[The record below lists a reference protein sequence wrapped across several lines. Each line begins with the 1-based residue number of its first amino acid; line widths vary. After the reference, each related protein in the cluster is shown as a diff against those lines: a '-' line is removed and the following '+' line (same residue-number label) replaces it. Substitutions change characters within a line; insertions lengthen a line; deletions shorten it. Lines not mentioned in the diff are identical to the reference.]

1 MAAPGQTETLAAAL
15 GSDMKGRISPVI
27 YGIAIPIAFVAPL
40 ISFGLYWFVAALW
53 IIPDRRIERS
63 IAA

>member
-1 MAAPGQTETLAAAL
+1 MPSGFIAL
-15 GSDMKGRISPVI
+15 SVL

-53 IIPDRRIERS
+53 IIPDRPIERS